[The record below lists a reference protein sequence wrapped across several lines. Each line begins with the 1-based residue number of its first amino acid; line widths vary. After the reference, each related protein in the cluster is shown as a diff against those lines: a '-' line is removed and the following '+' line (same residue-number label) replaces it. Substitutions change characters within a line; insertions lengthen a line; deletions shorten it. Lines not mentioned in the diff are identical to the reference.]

1 MKKPID
7 PNLNN
12 FDSEDFLSST
22 ISKNEPEFSI
32 KGETS
37 APNYTNPEFVVTEKS
52 GGSEHEKDYHAS
64 ENHRAKAEMGT
75 LNHEYAAKRSRNAT
89 SSRRSSSHSHSS
101 HAHSSHHSSSRRKK
115 KKKLPLLL
123 RIAIVILVLL
133 LIFVFTAG
141 GTLLYLRQSG
151 KNDLIVETASPEY
164 EETIEYNGSTYV
176 YDKNKVAFAFIG
188 VDKEQLGENTSDAYG
203 MSGQAD
209 TDMVIV
215 VDTSTGAVSLITI
228 PRDTIID
235 IDLYSASG
243 IFLRTEPKQLCLA
256 YAYGD
261 GGVSSCT
268 NVTSAISRILKNVPI
283 EKYFALDLAGIAPLN
298 DAVGGVTVE
307 ALHDFPEKD
316 IKKGDTVTIKGDFAE
331 TYVRS
336 RDLDYIEAS
345 LNRTQRQSQYV
356 RAYANQ
362 LRTAVTNDF
371 SVVSSLYGTATKYS
385 QTNIKLNDVTY
396 LASLILSKGVND
408 FTHYS
413 IEGEMKA
420 SQQTVREDGVYA
432 EFYADDD
439 SVLDI
444 VINCFYKK
452 VA

>member
-7 PNLNN
+7 PNLNG
-12 FDSEDFLSST
+12 FGEDNILLSSA
-22 ISKNEPEFSI
+22 KENESDFSI
-32 KGETS
+32 EGETARTDYKS
-37 APNYTNPEFVVTEKS
+37 PEFVVKEKE
-52 GGSEHEKDYHAS
+52 GDNHEKDYHAS
-64 ENHRAKAEMGT
+64 ESHRAKAEMGT
-75 LNHEYAAKRSRNAT
+75 LNHEYAAKRASQH
-89 SSRRSSSHSHSS
+89 SSSKHHHHSSSSHSH
-101 HAHSSHHSSSRRKK
+101 HSSSSKK
-115 KKKLPLLL
+115 KKNKRPLPL
-123 RIAIVILVLL
+123 RIAIAVLVIL

-141 GTLLYLRQSG
+141 GTILWLHNSG
-151 KNDLIVETASPEY
+151 KKDLVVETASPEY

-188 VDKEQLGENTSDAYG
+188 VDRQEIGEASSDVYG
-203 MSGQAD
+203 NSGQAD
-209 TDMVIV
+209 TDMVVV

-228 PRDTIID
+228 PRDTIVD

-261 GGVSSCT
+261 GGESSCT
-268 NVTSAISRILKNVPI
+268 NVTSAISRILKNVPV
-283 EKYFALDLAGIAPLN
+283 EKYFALDLEGIAPLN

-307 ALHDFPEKD
+307 SLHDFPEKG
-316 IKKGDTVTIKGDFAE
+316 IKKGDTVTIRGDFAE

-356 RAYANQ
+356 RGYVGQ

-371 SVVSSLYGTATKYS
+371 SVVSKLYNTAAQYS

-396 LASLILSKGVND
+396 LASLIVSKGISD

-413 IEGEMKA
+413 IDGEMKA
-420 SQQTVREDGVYA
+420 SEQTVREDGVYA
-432 EFYADDD
+432 EFYVDED
-439 SVLDI
+439 SVMEA
-444 VINCFYKK
+444 VVNCFYTK
-452 VA
+452 VS